1 MSVARTMRISA
12 SALTA
17 ERLRMDVIANNI
29 ANAQT
34 TGPDGPYR
42 RQRVVVQALGPEAS
56 PAAFGNVLRSHMVA
70 DGGTPHVVGS
80 GVRVVRVEEDQ
91 SPGPAVYEP
100 RHPDAD
106 ENGYVTYPNVNVAA
120 EMVDLLSATRAYEA
134 NVTVVNALKSM
145 ALKALSIGSR

>member
-1 MSVARTMRISA
+1 MSFARTMRISA

-17 ERLRMDVIANNI
+17 ERLRMDVVANNI

-42 RQRVVVQALGPEAS
+42 RQRVVLRALGPEG
-56 PAAFGNVLRSHMVA
+56 PPTAFGSILRSQTA
-70 DGGTPHVVGS
+70 DESDAPHVVGS
-80 GVRVVRVEEDQ
+80 GVRVVRVEEDE
-91 SPGPAVYEP
+91 SPGQAVYEP

-120 EMVDLLSATRAYEA
+120 EMVDMLSATRAYQA
-134 NVTVVNALKSM
+134 NVTVINALKSM